1 MYSIA
6 FTFGVKNKIAMIFFL
21 CVRNINISSNL
32 TLWIKLAYKI
42 RQIPVSVTYFEI
54 QLSIYTHNCLYD
66 AENIEIM
73 RVLQF

>member
-6 FTFGVKNKIAMIFFL
+6 FTFDVKSKIAMIFSL

-42 RQIPVSVTYFEI
+42 RQIPVSVTYFVI
-54 QLSIYTHNCLYD
+54 
-66 AENIEIM
+66 
-73 RVLQF
+73 